1 MGCVGVGVG
10 AFRGKERSYT
20 PTSKTDDAGHVAKE
34 GYVFV
39 GKTETHEDVGATFGV
54 SIGYKMGVSF
64 TSVPGKGF
72 SSGLG
77 TEAHLDFRYKRLM
90 LTGGYA
96 SEGASSDG
104 VSLRYTG
111 LFGQLTYFAPLSS
124 ILFVHVGAAVQD
136 GTATFATTPDATG
149 QDSDALGVRGLAGVT
164 LVVPLDDFP
173 DLMFRVEGRYTRSQ
187 EIVVAGE
194 KLNFSSVS
202 MLGETLFFF

>member
-1 MGCVGVGVG
+1 
-10 AFRGKERSYT
+10 
-20 PTSKTDDAGHVAKE
+20 
-34 GYVFV
+34 
-39 GKTETHEDVGATFGV
+39 
-54 SIGYKMGVSF
+54 
-64 TSVPGKGF
+64 
-72 SSGLG
+72 
-77 TEAHLDFRYKRLM
+77 M

-96 SEGASSDG
+96 SEGACSDG

-149 QDSDALGVRGLAGVT
+149 QDSDALGVRGLAGLT